1 MCESV
6 AYRAVA
12 RRGSQISG
20 CDSDVIEG
28 SGLSVELYILS
39 HSKLTL
45 HWGNHE
51 LVWQKNI

>member
-6 AYRAVA
+6 AHRAVA
-12 RRGSQISG
+12 RWGSQISG

-51 LVWQKNI
+51 LV